1 MSMGKGKPGSAKMTV
16 GASSAGFSKPG
27 KGGKNGTQSSNVKKV
42 APQVIV
48 GTVRAPGNRSR
59 GR

>member
-1 MSMGKGKPGSAKMTV
+1 MAKKPSSAKMTV
-16 GASSAGFSKPG
+16 GAATPG
-27 KGGKNGTQSSNVKKV
+27 TSRIPKGGKNGTQSSNVKKV

-48 GTVRAPGNRSR
+48 GTVRAPKQSGR